1 MCRWKQRHSLSS
13 PAASATAAESSVA
26 TALAALPGPASANTS
41 EAAEA
46 SGTSCF
52 ATVDVSTDPDQS
64 CEDNSGLQLLSA
76 VAAELHVAATST
88 VSFRVTCLKLYG
100 KMWCFCTILF
110 QAVHYYVAQAA
121 SQQYSSMY
129 IAPFFF
135 LCVTLTTKKCAFH
148 LLVEKFTYFA
158 SPCAL

>member
-13 PAASATAAESSVA
+13 PASSATAAESSVA

-46 SGTSCF
+46 SCF
-52 ATVDVSTDPDQS
+52 ATVDVSTDPDES

-88 VSFRVTCLKLYG
+88 VSF
-100 KMWCFCTILF
+100 
-110 QAVHYYVAQAA
+110 
-121 SQQYSSMY
+121 
-129 IAPFFF
+129 
-135 LCVTLTTKKCAFH
+135 
-148 LLVEKFTYFA
+148 
-158 SPCAL
+158 